1 MGRPGKKAVCG
12 GTTSLMVGREL
23 GKKVEANLGSLRSS
37 TPPTGHIEGIDLVTE
52 GILTLTN
59 VLDMMRNGLPSRQR
73 LRYRVDGP
81 SRMADLLIEADEI
94 HFIVG
99 RAINPAHQSPDLP
112 AELVLKSKVVEDIA
126 RLLSG
131 YGKEVTV
138 DQY

>member
-1 MGRPGKKAVCG
+1 MRRHYEPDGQCELREKKSRPISA
-12 GTTSLMVGREL
+12 L
-23 GKKVEANLGSLRSS
+23 LRSS

-81 SRMADLLIEADEI
+81 SRMADLLIEGRRI

-99 RAINPAHQSPDLP
+99 RAINPAHQSP
-112 AELVLKSKVVEDIA
+112 
-126 RLLSG
+126 
-131 YGKEVTV
+131 
-138 DQY
+138 